1 VIEFLADRTVKQF
14 LAGTH
19 RACGPG
25 ETLRRIE
32 PLLPRM
38 GITRLADVT
47 WLDDIGVAVFQAIR
61 PNARTLSVSQGKG
74 LSRELAKVSAA
85 MEAIEVWHAE
95 RTVSAFAAT
104 VGEMTAGL
112 GYRIDELDL
121 SVRHH
126 LNDGLRLEWS
136 HAIGIGDQHAD
147 FVPTAYIRLDARAG
161 PYWAPRLF
169 KTSSN
174 GLASG
179 NTLEE
184 ALLHGLYEV
193 IERDAL
199 SSEPQGVDPATA
211 PGEAGLVLERM
222 LAAHLE
228 VQIDLFA
235 SPTGLPCFRALI
247 WGETFPVWFAGY
259 GCHLDTDVA
268 LCRAL
273 TEAAQSRATAIAGT
287 RDDLSPLTYQL
298 AKMITL
304 RPDHGTGHTVS
315 FQDVES
321 IVTSDFDEDL
331 RLVVDRVTTYTGR
344 QPLAVHHTLADLG
357 IPVVTVV
364 CPGLHSHLEER

>member
-1 VIEFLADRTVKQF
+1 
-14 LAGTH
+14 
-19 RACGPG
+19 
-25 ETLRRIE
+25 
-32 PLLPRM
+32 M

-47 WLDDIGVAVFQAIR
+47 WLDDIGVAVFQAVR

-95 RTVSAFAAT
+95 RAVSSFAAT

-112 GYRIDELDL
+112 GYRVDELDL
-121 SVRHH
+121 NARHH
-126 LNDGLRLEWS
+126 LNDGLRLGWS
-136 HAIGIGDQHAD
+136 HAIGIGDQQAG
-147 FVPTAYIRLDARAG
+147 FVPTGYIRLDARPA
-161 PYWAPRLF
+161 PRWAPRLF
-169 KTSSN
+169 MTSSN

-193 IERDAL
+193 IEREAL
-199 SSEPQGVDPATA
+199 GSEPQEVDPATV
-211 PGEAGLVLERM
+211 AGDAGVVLERM
-222 LAAHLE
+222 IAAHLE
-228 VQIDLFA
+228 VQIDLLA

-247 WGETFPVWFAGY
+247 WGEAFPVWFAGY
-259 GCHLDTDVA
+259 GCHLDADVA

-287 RDDLSPLTYQL
+287 RDDLSPLAYQL
-298 AKMITL
+298 AKTINV
-304 RPDHGTGHTVS
+304 RPNRRTGPTVS

-321 IVTSDFDEDL
+321 IVTNDFGEDL
-331 RLVVDRVTTYTGR
+331 RLVVDRVTAHTAR
-344 QPLAVHHTLADLG
+344 QPLAVHHTRADLG

-364 CPGLHSHLEER
+364 CPGLHSHREER